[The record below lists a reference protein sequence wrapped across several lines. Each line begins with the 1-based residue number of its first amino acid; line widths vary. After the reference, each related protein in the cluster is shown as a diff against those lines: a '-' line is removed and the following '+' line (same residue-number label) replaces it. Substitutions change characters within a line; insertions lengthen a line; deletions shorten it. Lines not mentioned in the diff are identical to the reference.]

1 MVGKSRV
8 APLKLVTIPR
18 MELTVAVIA
27 VKMDK
32 MLQCELQLQLK
43 ESRFWTD
50 SVTVLKYIGNN
61 AARYKTQTSLIT

>member
-27 VKMDK
+27 VKMEK

>member
-50 SVTVLKYIGNN
+50 SVTVVKYIGNN